1 MGLGDMDSRNL
12 NGIESPGNTMAGRG
26 YQRRGQKPA
35 APILMLVAAVLL
47 LVVVTGSAKD
57 KQPTTRIVSGTV
69 YDDAQ
74 NVIVGAT
81 IELKDTQTGKVQGI
95 YSQETGEYQYSG
107 LRFDHDYT
115 VKAMYK
121 GSSSEVRRISMF
133 DTRWHLVMNLTVPKP
148 TK

>member
-1 MGLGDMDSRNL
+1 MGLGDMDCRNQY
-12 NGIESPGNTMAGRG
+12 GIESLGNTMAGRG
-26 YQRRGQKPA
+26 YQRRGLKPS
-35 APILMLVAAVLL
+35 APILILTAAVLL
-47 LVVVTGSAKD
+47 LGVVTGTAKD

-69 YDDAQ
+69 YDEAQ

-81 IELKDTQTGKVQGI
+81 IELKDTQTGKVLGI
-95 YSQETGEYQYSG
+95 YSQESGEYEYDG

-133 DTRWHLVMNLTVPKP
+133 ETRWHLVMNLTVPKP

>member
-1 MGLGDMDSRNL
+1 MGLGDMDFRNL
-12 NGIESPGNTMAGRG
+12 NGIASLGNAPARRR
-26 YQRRGQKPA
+26 YQRRGLKSSA
-35 APILMLVAAVLL
+35 LTLL
-47 LVVVTGSAKD
+47 LSAALLLLGVVTGAAKD

-81 IELKDTQTGKVQGI
+81 IELKDMQTGKLLGI
-95 YSQETGEYQYSG
+95 YSQGSGEYQYSD

-115 VKAMYK
+115 IRAMYK
-121 GSSSEVRRISMF
+121 GTASEMRRISMF

-148 TK
+148 AK